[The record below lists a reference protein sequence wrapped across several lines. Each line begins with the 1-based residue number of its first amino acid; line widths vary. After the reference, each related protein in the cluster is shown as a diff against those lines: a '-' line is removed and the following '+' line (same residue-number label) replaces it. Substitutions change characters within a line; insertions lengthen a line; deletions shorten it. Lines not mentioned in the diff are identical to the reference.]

1 MHISQI
7 TFPTLYKIYMTC
19 RYKLNIR
26 HIIKH
31 LLFST
36 LKTIFGRSDGL
47 DVNWAIF
54 HIQYTVKPGYL
65 VTSILNGYLY

>member
-1 MHISQI
+1 
-7 TFPTLYKIYMTC
+7 MTC
-19 RYKLNIR
+19 RYKFNIR

-47 DVNWAIF
+47 DVKWAIF

-65 VTSILNGYLY
+65 VTSIE